1 MKSSVVRSLGLVWV
15 TLTLAGLGGPRA
27 FIAAATAASL
37 PRPTSSPASV
47 ALLTLTA
54 TELRQQLSFD
64 TDGPH
69 LLVVKAPI
77 AAEMPQPMSL
87 PAEGNR
93 TADKLA
99 KRAGQLKLGA
109 EDMTDERL
117 AR

>member
-1 MKSSVVRSLGLVWV
+1 MKRSVVRSLGLVWV

-27 FIAAATAASL
+27 FIAATAASL
-37 PRPTSSPASV
+37 LRPTSSPASV

-54 TELRQQLSFD
+54 TDLQRHLGFSM
-64 TDGPH
+64 DGPH

-77 AAEMPQPMSL
+77 AAEIPQPLAL

-93 TADKLA
+93 TADKLI

-109 EDMTDERL
+109 EDMADERL